1 MLVKAFKNCKFEPSK
16 TDSQLMNAM
25 QSKVKRESYP
35 SDIRKN
41 GWKTLEPLLPVS
53 KSNEKVGGRPSE
65 NLHEI
70 INAIFYVQ
78 KTGCSW
84 RSIPNDLPQWET
96 TYGYFSRW
104 GKDGTWELIHN
115 HLVKKIRLKSGRTEL
130 PTAGCIDSQTVKTT
144 AIGGEERGYDGGKKI
159 KGRKRFILVDTM
171 GLMIALYVC
180 GANISEIAGAKQ
192 LLIKAKAQNNDINLC
207 LNILKIWAD
216 GGYRGDDLLA
226 FVKDLWNWAWEITL
240 RSDKTKGFQV
250 IPKRWVVERTFSWLD
265 QSRRL
270 SKDYEKTVKSS
281 ESVIYV
287 TMIHIM
293 INRN

>member
-1 MLVKAFKNCKFEPSK
+1 
-16 TDSQLMNAM
+16 M
-25 QSKVKRESYP
+25 QSKGKRKSYP
-35 SDIRKN
+35 SDIAKN
-41 GWKTLEPLLPVS
+41 GWKSLEPLLPVS
-53 KSNEKVGGRPSE
+53 KSNEKIGGRPSE
-65 NLHEI
+65 DLHEI

-84 RSIPNDLPQWET
+84 RSIPHDLPKWET
-96 TYGYFSRW
+96 VYGYFRRW
-104 GKDGTWELIHN
+104 SLDGTWELIHN
-115 HLVKKIRLKSGRTEL
+115 HLVKKIRLKAGRNEL
-130 PTAGCIDSQTVKTT
+130 PSAGSIDSQTVKTT
-144 AIGGEERGYDGGKKI
+144 AIGGDARGYDGGKKM

-180 GANISEIAGAKQ
+180 GANISEIAGAKA
-192 LLIKAKAQNNDINLC
+192 LLIKAKAQNKDINLC

-216 GGYRGDDLLA
+216 GGYRGDDLLD
-226 FVKDLWNWAWEITL
+226 FVKDLWNWVWEITL

-250 IPKRWVVERTFSWLD
+250 IPKRWVVERTFSWFD

-293 INRN
+293 INRL